1 MKKNKETQSI
11 RTGCE
16 LMCTGSTNSSFSRW
30 ADGPCCAAQDNNQG
44 GNVVNSRFLTSE
56 MQKSTHKTRQ
66 LESPATLKFNI
77 LSAMTDIIARW

>member
-1 MKKNKETQSI
+1 MNSCAPEVQTVHS
-11 RTGCE
+11 RDG
-16 LMCTGSTNSSFSRW
+16 LMVHAVLRRIIIK
-30 ADGPCCAAQDNNQG
+30 G